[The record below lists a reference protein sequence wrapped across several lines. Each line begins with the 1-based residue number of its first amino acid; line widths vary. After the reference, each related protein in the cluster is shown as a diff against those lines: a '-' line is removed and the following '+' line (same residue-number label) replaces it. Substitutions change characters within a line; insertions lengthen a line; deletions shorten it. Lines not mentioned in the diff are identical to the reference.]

1 MGEAK
6 RKKLNDNQSP
16 AWLTNGPFPD
26 WIAEE
31 PDKQFG
37 GVAEAWVETVEI
49 TREISPNMEEQQI
62 RALRMVFYA
71 GAACA
76 LETLPLSRGY
86 AHLETLMSPDWE
98 TFTRDCITPFVR
110 PISSSACS
118 PEVMREETA
127 AIVDHQHGYWLGG
140 ARAAILCLRAGA
152 VRAELEKEIET
163 ARDEVVARH
172 GEGAA
177 IKPIRRRPLNAP
189 PANPM
194 FHREVSWWSK
204 DDGAVVGAVIEDQV
218 DHDFAFVVFERNER
232 RLYNAINCQAS
243 LPTQVAAT
251 EALHA
256 AMSDLKRQTLDD
268 LIPGVS
274 RERVVDALE
283 EVSGVAF
290 ARCPKCGAPTVPGRD
305 DMLCDDC
312 YGEGLDA

>member
-6 RKKLNDNQSP
+6 RKKLNSDQDP
-16 AWLTNGPFPD
+16 AWLANGPFPD

-31 PDKQFG
+31 PDKQFMS
-37 GVAEAWVETVEI
+37 VAEAWAEAAEI
-49 TREISPNMEEQQI
+49 TREISPGMEEQQR
-62 RALRMVFYA
+62 RALRMVFHA

-76 LETLPLSRGY
+76 LETAPLSRGY
-86 AHLETLMSPDWE
+86 AHLETLMSPHWE

-110 PISSSACS
+110 PVFS
-118 PEVMREETA
+118 PETVSDEIA

-152 VRAELEKEIET
+152 IRAELEREIEA
-163 ARDEVVARH
+163 ARNEVMARH
-172 GEGAA
+172 GECAA
-177 IKPIRRRPLNAP
+177 IKPIWRRPLNAP

-218 DHDFAFVVFERNER
+218 DHDFAFVVFERNDR

-256 AMSDLKRQTLDD
+256 AMRDLKRQTLDD
-268 LIPGVS
+268 LVPGVS
-274 RERVVDALE
+274 RQRVVEALE

-290 ARCPKCGAPTVPGRD
+290 ARCQKCGAPTVPGRD

-312 YGEGLDA
+312 YGAGLDA